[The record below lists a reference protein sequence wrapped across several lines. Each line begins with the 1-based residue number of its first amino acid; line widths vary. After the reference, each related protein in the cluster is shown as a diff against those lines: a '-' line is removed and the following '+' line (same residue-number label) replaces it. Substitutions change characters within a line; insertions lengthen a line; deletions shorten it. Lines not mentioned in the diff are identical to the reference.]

1 MVFLFLELGDFEL
14 GENATF
20 SDNATVGGPHELG
33 SWAVIV
39 VVRVLNYVILTVHF
53 VRIIVSK
60 LPQVESSVF
69 FQASL
74 WGTITPRIGAS
85 DVSESES
92 IGWVTREA
100 ALAMSGL
107 NILDETTMDTFL
119 GSFEHDTD
127 TSLSVVTVN
136 NTVSHDGIGGSPGTD
151 GILSPGFAHLVQAV
165 EVLESDIVR
174 SCDLEAL
181 TSWVWSTNVLGNNIL
196 KLGSIAQLD
205 RNTFG
210 TSLDTN
216 VFNDKVVR
224 LVSIDIV
231 A

>member
-1 MVFLFLELGDFEL
+1 
-14 GENATF
+14 
-20 SDNATVGGPHELG
+20 
-33 SWAVIV
+33 
-39 VVRVLNYVILTVHF
+39 
-53 VRIIVSK
+53 
-60 LPQVESSVF
+60 
-69 FQASL
+69 
-74 WGTITPRIGAS
+74 
-85 DVSESES
+85 
-92 IGWVTREA
+92 
-100 ALAMSGL
+100 
-107 NILDETTMDTFL
+107 MDTFL